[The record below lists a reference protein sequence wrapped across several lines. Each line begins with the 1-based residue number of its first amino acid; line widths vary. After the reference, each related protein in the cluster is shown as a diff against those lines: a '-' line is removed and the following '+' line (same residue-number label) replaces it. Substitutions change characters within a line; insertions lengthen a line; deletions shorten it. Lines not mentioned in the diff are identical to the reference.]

1 MTAKSHVFVVT
12 GDPVEVN
19 RLVVQGRAAGISVQ
33 LMNDS
38 RETFAGMQ
46 REIEALHNRIHKL
59 NSELAFLTEK
69 VTMMCMRMVRT
80 LGDQEEA
87 KP

>member
-33 LMNDS
+33 LMNDP

-46 REIEALHNRIHKL
+46 REIESTHQRIHKL
-59 NSELAFLTEK
+59 NAEVGNLTERVSK
-69 VTMMCMRMVRT
+69 MCQSMLT
-80 LGDQEEA
+80 ALGDREA
-87 KP
+87 KTP

>member
-1 MTAKSHVFVVT
+1 VTAKAHVFVVT

-46 REIEALHNRIHKL
+46 REIESAHQRIHKL
-59 NSELAFLTEK
+59 NAEVGNLSERLSK
-69 VTMMCMRMVRT
+69 MCQSLLNS
-80 LGDQEEA
+80 LGEEA
-87 KP
+87 KPP